1 MVSQQ
6 ANVTEA
12 GIRAWC
18 TDYLAR
24 TLQVPASQIEPD
36 AKFAR
41 LGLDSATSV
50 FLVVE
55 LEEWL
60 GLELES
66 NVVFEHPSIGELARY
81 VVARLAAHAAKFA
94 R

>member
-1 MVSQQ
+1 VSGRI
-6 ANVTEA
+6 TEA
-12 GIRAWC
+12 DIRAWC
-18 TDYLAR
+18 TDYVAK
-24 TLQVPASQIEPD
+24 TLQVPASQIAAD
-36 AKFAR
+36 ATFSR
-41 LGLDSATSV
+41 LGLDSAMAV

-66 NVVFEHPSIGELARY
+66 NVVFEHPSIEELARY
-81 VVARLAAHAAKFA
+81 IASKAAGDAAPIV

>member
-1 MVSQQ
+1 
-6 ANVTEA
+6 
-12 GIRAWC
+12 
-18 TDYLAR
+18 
-24 TLQVPASQIEPD
+24 VPTSQIEPD
-36 AKFAR
+36 TKFAR

-55 LEEWL
+55 LEDWL

-81 VVARLAAHAAKFA
+81 VAARMTAKAAKA
-94 R
+94 TS